1 MDGPAVQEQLLGQ
14 GRLPGVRVTDDGERT
29 PRADR
34 VRQLAFEF
42 ERQTELPR
50 FGEYYAPR
58 ARPRWIRPS
67 ATLANL
73 IVMPA
78 PKECES

>member
-1 MDGPAVQEQLLGQ
+1 MSVV
-14 GRLPGVRVTDDGERT
+14 LPGVRVADDRERA
-29 PRADR
+29 PSADR

-50 FGEYYAPR
+50 LGEYYAPR
-58 ARPRWIRPS
+58 ARPRRIRPS

-78 PKECES
+78 PKECVS